1 MFATLL
7 RWIARSVAADF
18 SDALD
23 EATASLPPIARQVR
37 GF

>member
-1 MFATLL
+1 MTGTLL
-7 RWIARSVAADF
+7 GWIARNLATDL

-23 EATASLPPIARQVR
+23 EATASLPPVARQVR

>member
-1 MFATLL
+1 MIGTLL
-7 RWIARSVAADF
+7 GWIARSLAADF

-23 EATASLPPIARQVR
+23 EATASLPPVARQVR